1 MGMRGRHPSWKKTD
15 LVPCEPN
22 MLASVG
28 LDHQNPMRPSTVSL
42 SLFPAA
48 PSVSNLFSEAVWEK
62 GIFRH
67 SCTCY
72 CLLLSDLTACC
83 VSTIRYKQ
91 ERNKSNFSSPN

>member
-22 MLASVG
+22 MVASVG

-62 GIFRH
+62 GIFM
-67 SCTCY
+67 Y
-72 CLLLSDLTACC
+72 LLLLVIKRSHCLPRLDNLIQAGE
-83 VSTIRYKQ
+83 KQ
-91 ERNKSNFSSPN
+91 V